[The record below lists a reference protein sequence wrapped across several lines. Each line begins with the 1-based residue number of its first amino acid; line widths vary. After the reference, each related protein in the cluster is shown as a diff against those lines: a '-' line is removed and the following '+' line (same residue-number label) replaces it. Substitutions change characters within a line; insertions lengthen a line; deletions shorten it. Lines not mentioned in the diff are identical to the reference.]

1 MSLRDASVRR
11 PARTV
16 CPPPGRPTPGR
27 RARGLPVM
35 PRHSE
40 SRLSNP
46 RGGDRECSRGR
57 RERRHFSATG
67 SAPFFVW
74 VCAPARRCPA
84 ALRNASV
91 RFPRESRAA
100 PPEAWWEGTAPPVAK
115 AHPRTP
121 DAHRRNGEQSRGGG
135 FGGVAPG
142 RNGGRAARWSRGRRP
157 AAGGHFVGDRRV
169 GGKGCPRPRIRKG
182 GCAPRSRGSPTVP
195 SSGHRARNR
204 VRPAARA
211 AGGGTRSGKG
221 PCQTT
226 VAVQRCWTWPWHCHW
241 VSWVCVVPLRV
252 WSMHLPLYLL
262 TSVNWLVFSTPTMAQ
277 SWSS

>member
-46 RGGDRECSRGR
+46 RGGDRECLRGR

-169 GGKGCPRPRIRKG
+169 GGKGRPRPRIRKG
-182 GCAPRSRGSPTVP
+182 AARPGVGDPRRFRRADTGPGTACVP
-195 SSGHRARNR
+195 PPGR
-204 VRPAARA
+204 RA
-211 AGGGTRSGKG
+211 AGRGRGRGRVRRRWRSSAAGPGRGTATG
-221 PCQTT
+221 
-226 VAVQRCWTWPWHCHW
+226 
-241 VSWVCVVPLRV
+241 
-252 WSMHLPLYLL
+252 
-262 TSVNWLVFSTPTMAQ
+262 
-277 SWSS
+277 